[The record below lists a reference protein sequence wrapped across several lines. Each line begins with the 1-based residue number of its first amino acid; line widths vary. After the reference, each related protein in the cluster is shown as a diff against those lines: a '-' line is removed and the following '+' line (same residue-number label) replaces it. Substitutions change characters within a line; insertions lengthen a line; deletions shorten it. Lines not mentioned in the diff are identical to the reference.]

1 MNKDDTLRRMTQEL
15 QETCQK
21 QRIKLCKL
29 AEKLDQY
36 QKLEMKLVRDKANIA
51 VKEKQLQLW
60 KDLLKQKESE
70 INLREV
76 VAGEKEDQL
85 RQSLARSVT
94 VREARELLAITA
106 KSLVEQSQKVA
117 ESLRFVEVRK
127 AEVRLGEESINQMKA
142 LLDRERRVVS
152 KVHARMERER
162 KQVAKSKQELTKFM
176 PELYSRIKLA
186 SE

>member
-1 MNKDDTLRRMTQEL
+1 
-15 QETCQK
+15 
-21 QRIKLCKL
+21 
-29 AEKLDQY
+29 
-36 QKLEMKLVRDKANIA
+36 
-51 VKEKQLQLW
+51 
-60 KDLLKQKESE
+60 
-70 INLREV
+70 
-76 VAGEKEDQL
+76 
-85 RQSLARSVT
+85 
-94 VREARELLAITA
+94 
-106 KSLVEQSQKVA
+106 
-117 ESLRFVEVRK
+117 VEVRK